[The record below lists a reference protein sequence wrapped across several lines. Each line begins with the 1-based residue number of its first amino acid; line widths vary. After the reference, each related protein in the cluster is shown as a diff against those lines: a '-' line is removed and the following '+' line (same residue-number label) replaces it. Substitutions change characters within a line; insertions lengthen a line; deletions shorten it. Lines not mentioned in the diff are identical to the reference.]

1 MNLSPYVENL
11 RRELAIA
18 SEAGGEEAR
27 ALAERLSA
35 ALESATRLTLLD
47 ALTAASDEITRDM
60 APGSVYVRLRGR
72 DAEFVVTPP
81 PTASESAPT
90 VATSS
95 VVVDSDDTNMVR
107 INLRL
112 PEQLKQRVE
121 EAAGGEGMSVN
132 AWLVRAATAALDP
145 GAMRA
150 ERKSPTSGNHFSG
163 WVR

>member
-11 RRELAIA
+11 RRELAVA
-18 SEAGGEEAR
+18 SEAGGEESR

-81 PTASESAPT
+81 PAPHEPAPT
-90 VATSS
+90 VTTSA
-95 VVVDSDDTNMVR
+95 VVIDSDDTNMVR

-145 GAMRA
+145 GASRT
-150 ERKSPTSGNHFSG
+150 ERKSASSSNHFSG